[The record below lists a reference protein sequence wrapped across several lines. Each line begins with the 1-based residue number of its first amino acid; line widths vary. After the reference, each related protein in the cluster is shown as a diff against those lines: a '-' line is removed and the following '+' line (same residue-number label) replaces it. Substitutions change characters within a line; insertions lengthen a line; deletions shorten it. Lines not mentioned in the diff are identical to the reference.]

1 MDKRWGFERLKL
13 TGLLI
18 NLEVHRNS
26 VQFTVKDVLNSI
38 LGETAFFLRYSLTHV
53 YINSHTCIYKHTQNV
68 MKRSKQSIQKKM
80 D

>member
-1 MDKRWGFERLKL
+1 MMAKRWGFERIKL
-13 TGLLI
+13 RDLLI

-38 LGETAFFLRYSLTHV
+38 LADTAFFLRYPLTHI
-53 YINSHTCIYKHTQNV
+53 YINSHISCIQNV